1 MPFRQKPLVAALVL
15 TVASSYAMAV
25 NVGGLNLPSG
35 PTFQVGSIFENVVTG
50 VGQTLSG
57 YGNISQI
64 NGVAISSLCS
74 GCELTY
80 RFDGYTVTSLSP
92 TSVTYSGGYMNFY
105 VGSGATADFNP
116 FGSGSS
122 AADLAAATNG
132 QLFLTLAGHTIDG
145 AGNTLAGSGNNIGG
159 AKAAGNNAGLL
170 DVDLTGSL
178 FGNTAGAG
186 GSANGFFNTNSIA
199 SAFGGP
205 ADVQLG
211 SSFSNVFLPHPAE
224 CANGAGPAC
233 LAGSVNLRS
242 LVTPAVPEP
251 STYALLFTGLAAIGF
266 VVRRK
271 SA

>member
-1 MPFRQKPLVAALVL
+1 MPFRQKPLAAALLL
-15 TVASSYAMAV
+15 TVASGCAMAV
-25 NVGGLNLPSG
+25 NVGGLNLPNG
-35 PTFQVGSIFENVVTG
+35 QTFEVGSIYENVITG

-64 NGVAISSLCS
+64 NGVQVSNLCA

-80 RFDGYTVTSLSP
+80 RFSGYTVTSLSP
-92 TSVTYSGGYMNFY
+92 TSVTYSGGYINFY
-105 VGSGATADFNP
+105 VGNGATADFNP
-116 FGSGSS
+116 FSSGSS

-145 AGNTLAGSGNNIGG
+145 AGSTLAGSGNNIGG
-159 AKAAGNNAGLL
+159 ANAAGNNAGLL

-186 GSANGFFNTNSIA
+186 ALANGFFDTDSIA
-199 SAFGGP
+199 SAFGGA

-211 SSFSNVFLPHPAE
+211 SSFSNVLLPHPTE
-224 CANGAGPAC
+224 CANGAGAAC
-233 LAGSVNLRS
+233 LAGSVNVRT
-242 LVTPAVPEP
+242 LVSAVPEP
-251 STYALLFTGLAAIGF
+251 KGYALLFAGLAAIGI

-271 SA
+271 SV